1 MPRVPARRSG
11 VAVWRDGHALVVVVV
26 RAALLVPRLRA
37 PCACLSAARKA
48 ARNRFP
54 ISICRSWDNYR
65 IPYGQI
71 ISALFVLSLLVLFT
85 SRKLRHII
93 ASLAL
98 RFGEVRRGLAV
109 LVWICGRSS
118 VLSTLSSGILGFG
131 RILRLCASG
140 AGLRL
145 SRSPRALPVSPILA
159 K

>member
-71 ISALFVLSLLVLFT
+71 ISALFVLFTVT
-85 SRKLRHII
+85 SRKFRHII
-93 ASLAL
+93 ARYCDLAKLGMVWLFWYGSAAVGTFYAFSWNLRLRPDSAAL
-98 RFGEVRRGLAV
+98 RFWRGPA
-109 LVWICGRSS
+109 LVG
-118 VLSTLSSGILGFG
+118 
-131 RILRLCASG
+131 
-140 AGLRL
+140 
-145 SRSPRALPVSPILA
+145 
-159 K
+159 